1 MSDPIAAIKD
11 AAATARW
18 APSSH
23 NSQPWQVEIEPL
35 DSTEVRHVHIRFD
48 ETARLCAL
56 EALDDEMVISLGL
69 FAGIFCRQL
78 GSASVPYRVSADP
91 PTALTIR
98 VGPATSRRPE
108 KAQERTD
115 EIRARRTSRGAFS
128 PRLLTAS
135 DRKALQ
141 TRQWTG
147 LGIGTA
153 ASVQL
158 LEDAV
163 LRQSVARLLERFG
176 AQDFSHFAAW
186 SETYAHIKFV
196 PASALREG
204 RGFSIESILGP
215 LSPMRRSLMRI
226 VLHPVTM
233 QFLRP
238 FGLPRAM
245 ARSLSRL
252 AFSAPA
258 LLMLVAEEARPGF
271 SDLVETGSRL
281 AEIWLAAERQ
291 GLCLHPLSVLLQHPD
306 ARQALQE
313 ALGLSG
319 QPVFIARVGEALHL
333 APPSPRIPTDAL
345 VTYRP
350 PATSAAS

>member
-1 MSDPIAAIKD
+1 MTDPIAAIRN

-35 DSTEVRHVHIRFD
+35 NSMEMRHVHIRLD
-48 ETARLCAL
+48 ETARLRAL
-56 EALDDEMVISLGL
+56 DALDDEMAISLGL
-69 FAGIFCRQL
+69 FAGTFCREL
-78 GSASVPYRVSADP
+78 GSAGVPYRVSADP

-98 VGPATSRRPE
+98 VGPAPSRKPE
-108 KAQERTD
+108 KVQERTD

-128 PRLLTAS
+128 PRLLTVS

-163 LRQSVARLLERFG
+163 LRQSVAGLLERYG

-196 PASALREG
+196 PASALHEG

-245 ARSLSRL
+245 ARSLAEL
-252 AFSAPA
+252 AFGSPA
-258 LLMLVAEEARPGF
+258 LVVLVAEDTRPEF
-271 SDLVETGSRL
+271 FDLVETGNRL
-281 AEIWLAAERQ
+281 AEIWLTAERQ

-306 ARQALQE
+306 ARQALRQ

-319 QPVFIARVGEALHL
+319 QPVFIARVGEALQP

-350 PATSAAS
+350 PAATAAS